1 MLARKLQAERRQ
13 ATFARVGQQMEL
25 PGTSY
30 LYNLTLISVT
40 FAGFAALIAAFR
52 QMVGGRFTR
61 HDAFLIRSALVRSLI
76 VIVCALL
83 PPLLALFEL
92 PASTIWRISSLTAA
106 ILIALFTLFW
116 PVIIRRAATDRPM
129 SKTAKAYHGLQL
141 LAAIFLLMV
150 SLGIFF
156 EPAPGYFATGVSVF
170 MLTSWISVLLSLE
183 ILLHG
188 NPKVERRK

>member
-1 MLARKLQAERRQ
+1 
-13 ATFARVGQQMEL
+13 MEL

-52 QMVGGRFTR
+52 QMAGGGLTK

-92 PASTIWRISSLTAA
+92 SAATIWRVSSLSAA
-106 ILIALFTLFW
+106 ILIAVFTLSW
-116 PVIIRRAATDRPM
+116 QLIIRPMVTDKPI
-129 SKTAKAYHGLQL
+129 SKTAHVYHGVQL
-141 LAAIFLLMV
+141 LTAVFLLMV
-150 SLGIFF
+150 SLGIIF
-156 EPAPGYFATGVSVF
+156 APGAGYFAVGVSVF
-170 MLTSWISVLLSLE
+170 MLTSWISVLLSLA
-183 ILLHG
+183 IVFDRS
-188 NPKVERRK
+188 PKAE

>member
-1 MLARKLQAERRQ
+1 
-13 ATFARVGQQMEL
+13 MEL

-52 QMVGGRFTR
+52 QMVGGRLTK

-83 PPLLALFEL
+83 PPLLALFEW

-106 ILIALFTLFW
+106 VLIALFTLFW
-116 PVIIRRAATDRPM
+116 PLIIRRAATDRPLPNM
-129 SKTAKAYHGLQL
+129 AKAYHGLQL
-141 LAAIFLLMV
+141 LTAVFLLMV

-170 MLTSWISVLLSLE
+170 MLTSWISVLQSLE

-188 NPKVERRK
+188 NLKKKRRR

>member
-1 MLARKLQAERRQ
+1 
-13 ATFARVGQQMEL
+13 MEL

-61 HDAFLIRSALVRSLI
+61 HDAFLIRSALVRTLI

-92 PASTIWRISSLTAA
+92 PPSTIWRISSLTAA

-116 PVIIRRAATDRPM
+116 PVIIRRAATNRPM

-141 LAAIFLLMV
+141 LTAIFLLMV

-170 MLTSWISVLLSLE
+170 MFTSWISTLLSLE
-183 ILLHG
+183 IVFHG
-188 NPKVERRK
+188 NPRMERRK

>member
-1 MLARKLQAERRQ
+1 
-13 ATFARVGQQMEL
+13 MEI
-25 PGTSY
+25 PGTNY

-92 PASTIWRISSLTAA
+92 PASTIWRTSSLAAA
-106 ILIALFTLFW
+106 ILIVLFTLIW
-116 PVIIRRAATDRPM
+116 PVIVRRETTDRPM
-129 SKTAKAYHGLQL
+129 SKMAKAYHGLQL
-141 LAAIFLLMV
+141 LVAIFLLMA
-150 SLGIFF
+150 SFGIFF
-156 EPAPGYFATGVSVF
+156 EPASGNFAAGLSVF
-170 MLTSWISVLLSLE
+170 MLTSWISVLLSLD

-188 NPKVERRK
+188 KSKVERRK

>member
-1 MLARKLQAERRQ
+1 
-13 ATFARVGQQMEL
+13 MEL
-25 PGTSY
+25 PGTGY

-40 FAGFAALIAAFR
+40 FAGFAALIAALR
-52 QMVGGRFTR
+52 QMVGGRLTK

-76 VIVCALL
+76 VIICALL

-92 PASTIWRISSLTAA
+92 STAIIWRLSSLSAA

-116 PVIIRRAATDRPM
+116 PVVIRRMVTDKPISR
-129 SKTAKAYHGLQL
+129 TALAYHGVQL
-141 LAAIFLLMV
+141 LTAIFLLMV

-156 EPAPGYFATGVSVF
+156 EPGAGYFAVGVSVF

-183 ILLHG
+183 IVLHR
-188 NPKVERRK
+188 NPKIERSK